1 MLAAQAVERA
11 TRVYQGIL
19 PMVEPFLPVVDERVM
34 YWTWARM
41 VERTEVEYG
50 NAEEEKE
57 SEPEAD
63 GGEGERAGG
72 EGAQGCQAEAAWRV
86 SHEADEGP

>member
-1 MLAAQAVERA
+1 M
-11 TRVYQGIL
+11 T
-19 PMVEPFLPVVDERVM
+19 DERKV

-50 NAEEEKE
+50 NAEEKEE

-72 EGAQGCQAEAAWRV
+72 EGSQGSEAEAAWWV
-86 SHEADEGP
+86 SHEADEGS